1 VGHSEIRVNL
11 GFATGTTGV
20 NFGVSG
26 ASSSNSGVGVSGEGG
41 TGIMGVGYNV
51 GGSFTLANK
60 TGYILQGKNSSGT
73 TLFYVDSGGNQATG
87 GNFFANGYIAANA
100 SVTARGNGQSAIIGD
115 PGCGAGYAGIG
126 FSALSGCNNYSM
138 IGNGADTFLNR
149 PSGGYMHFRENNAG
163 GNGAPDQVLIA
174 PGGAV
179 GLGISSPRAHLDVS
193 GGGGT
198 SGYGVLVDN
207 NVSQARAMGG
217 WVKAMAYVDPYAPG
231 GTAVTR
237 CFNSQIVDY
246 LSSQAPCGINYALR
260 GDSFGN
266 LYINSNSTGWMFF
279 DNNNTGLMSLDPS
292 GNLSIKGNISK
303 GGGSFKIDHP
313 LDPANKYLYH
323 SFVES
328 PDMMNIYNGNVVTD
342 ARGRATIT
350 LPDYF
355 EALNRDFRYQLTV
368 VGQFAQAIVL
378 HKVQSNHFTIKTN
391 KPGVEVSWQITG
403 VRQDAWANAHRIPNE
418 VDKPASERGTYLHP
432 ELYSPGLGQSPQ

>member
-1 VGHSEIRVNL
+1 M
-11 GFATGTTGV
+11 
-20 NFGVSG
+20 
-26 ASSSNSGVGVSGEGG
+26 
-41 TGIMGVGYNV
+41 GIGYNV

-246 LSSQAPCGINYALR
+246 LSSQAPCGITIIHEAL
-260 GDSFGN
+260 GTDLLDFGFQVTDRFVM
-266 LYINSNSTGWMFF
+266 ITVA
-279 DNNNTGLMSLDPS
+279 
-292 GNLSIKGNISK
+292 NIP
-303 GGGSFKIDHP
+303 G
-313 LDPANKYLYH
+313 
-323 SFVES
+323 
-328 PDMMNIYNGNVVTD
+328 NGNTVGAQTCDYRTCPFVTT
-342 ARGRATIT
+342 ANQIGTQT
-350 LPDYF
+350 FYTPG
-355 EALNRDFRYQLTV
+355 QL
-368 VGQFAQAIVL
+368 GG
-378 HKVQSNHFTIKTN
+378 NY
-391 KPGVEVSWQITG
+391 
-403 VRQDAWANAHRIPNE
+403 PNWT
-418 VDKPASERGTYLHP
+418 DTPFYIFIF
-432 ELYSPGLGQSPQ
+432 

>member
-1 VGHSEIRVNL
+1 MGAWGDSS
-11 GFATGTTGV
+11 TG
-20 NFGVSG
+20 FGVVATSDTNT
-26 ASSSNSGVGVSGEGG
+26 ALAALNNSNAATLSVLNEGIG
-41 TGIMGVGYNV
+41 QQIIGRGFEFDNNGQLDVTV
-51 GGSFTLANK
+51 AN
-60 TGYILQGKNSSGT
+60 S
-73 TLFYVDSGGNQATG
+73 
-87 GNFFANGYIAANA
+87 
-100 SVTARGNGQSAIIGD
+100 SVTASIGD
-115 PGCGAGYAGIG
+115 PKCG
-126 FSALSGCNNYSM
+126 SGT
-138 IGNGADTFLNR
+138 A
-149 PSGGYMHFRENNAG
+149 
-163 GNGAPDQVLIA
+163 
-174 PGGAV
+174 AV
-179 GLGISSPRAHLDVS
+179 GFLDNGLPVFS
-193 GGGGT
+193 NCT
-198 SGYGVLVDN
+198 
-207 NVSQARAMGG
+207 
-217 WVKAMAYVDPYAPG
+217 
-231 GTAVTR
+231 
-237 CFNSQIVDY
+237 
-246 LSSQAPCGINYALR
+246 NYALR